1 MKQNIL
7 LIVVATVLAF
17 TVTTYMLFPL
27 TKLLFNIS
35 IILIPTAIIAVGS
48 YLALKQIFQRGK

>member
-17 TVTTYMLFPL
+17 TVTTYMLIPL